1 MLVKKRKKIFTTQEK
16 KLKNLT
22 FNKVIP
28 FACNEVVINLSP
40 FEFSTLELEL
50 LKYGL
55 SHYIP
60 PKQLR
65 RTKVFTTFDMIH
77 GFMRSELSSNHFEN
91 ALKTDISYLANN
103 YYSNYRP
110 SLNTLK
116 NTRYYRNLKETNTI
130 IRPDKGNGV
139 VIMERVIYN

>member
-22 FNKVIP
+22 VNKVIP
-28 FACNEVVINLSP
+28 FACNEVVINLSL

-55 SHYIP
+55 SHSIP

-65 RTKVFTTFDMIH
+65 KPKFLQRLI
-77 GFMRSELSSNHFEN
+77 
-91 ALKTDISYLANN
+91 
-103 YYSNYRP
+103 
-110 SLNTLK
+110 
-116 NTRYYRNLKETNTI
+116 
-130 IRPDKGNGV
+130 
-139 VIMERVIYN
+139 

>member
-40 FEFSTLELEL
+40 FEFATLELEL

-55 SHYIP
+55 SHSIP

-65 RTKVFTTFDMIH
+65 KTKVFTTFDMIH

-110 SLNTLK
+110 SLSTLK

>member
-1 MLVKKRKKIFTTQEK
+1 M
-16 KLKNLT
+16 
-22 FNKVIP
+22 
-28 FACNEVVINLSP
+28 
-40 FEFSTLELEL
+40 
-50 LKYGL
+50 
-55 SHYIP
+55 SHSIP
-60 PKQLR
+60 PKQL
-65 RTKVFTTFDMIH
+65 TKTEVSTTFDMIH
-77 GFMRSELSSNHFEN
+77 RFLRSELSSNQFEN